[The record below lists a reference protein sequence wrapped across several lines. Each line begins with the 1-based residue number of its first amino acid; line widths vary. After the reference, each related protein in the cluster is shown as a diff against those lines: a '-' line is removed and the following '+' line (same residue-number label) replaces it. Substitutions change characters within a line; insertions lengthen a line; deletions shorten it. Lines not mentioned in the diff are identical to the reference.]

1 MNSNIQ
7 TAVFITATGV
17 ADGAN
22 YGAVTVAGHT
32 ISPYKISSSFK
43 IESLYGKNVVLE
55 GYALQ
60 YQGGTKNDLRI
71 LVTSVKEVVAE

>member
-1 MNSNIQ
+1 MGSNVQ
-7 TAVFITATGV
+7 TSVFITATGV
-17 ADGAN
+17 ADGSN

-43 IESLYGKNVVLE
+43 YDKLYGKNVTIK

-60 YQGGTKNDLRI
+60 YQGGSKKDLRI
-71 LVTSVKEVVAE
+71 LVTSVEEVK